1 MAEDVVIG
9 VAIFIAFVILAWVGR
24 QLKFSHADIW
34 APAS

>member
-9 VAIFIAFVILAWVGR
+9 VAIFLAFLALAWAGR

-34 APAS
+34 APAN